1 MNNEKS
7 DHATPGGE
15 DRLDLAAD
23 FAPPGYEDWKKEAIA
38 LLKDAP
44 FDRKMFTPTYEGI
57 TLKPIYNA
65 DDIQGS
71 PVPGSFPGVPPYVRG
86 TRPCGF
92 AAEPWAVAPMTCLPD
107 PSVLNTA
114 LRQGLESG
122 ETAIN
127 LCLARHGG
135 ADGKRP
141 PGTLSEWLCALD
153 GCDLSQTPVF
163 IQSGAEAGAAAAM
176 LAAVAEKKGLDGHRL
191 AGCVECDPLGDLA
204 ETGRLDG
211 SLAARYDIM
220 ADLAAWAAGTSPRL
234 RTVAVRADRW
244 PEAGANAVQ
253 EVAFAV
259 ATGTEY
265 LREMTARGLGVN
277 EAAGAIRFTFSV
289 GPQFFLEIAKLRA
302 ARLVWSNVVLASGG
316 GEAAARM
323 VIHARVAGWNLSRLD
338 PHTNILRATT
348 EAFSAVAG
356 GVDSL
361 DTGLFDAPARTPG
374 AFSRRI
380 SRNIQIILAEEAR
393 MAQVIDPA
401 GGSWY
406 VESLTLE
413 LAAKVWELFREIERR
428 GGMGA
433 ALQEGYPQ
441 AETEAVFRKR
451 VENVDRRK
459 DTLLGVN
466 MYPNLDETPL
476 RDEDAEPWEAVAEPC
491 TDPAGPGTDA
501 VPILR
506 GDPPPTGPDRV
517 RAAAAAAAAGACID
531 SLSRWFFP
539 EKGEPLTVTPVRPRR
554 LAEGFEALRHAAGAW
569 LEKTGR
575 RPTVFLAN
583 LGPLTQHRARAEFA
597 AGFFQAGGFDVI
609 NPKGFPTPGEAAKAA
624 VESGASV
631 AVLCSTDDTYPELV
645 PPFVE
650 AARASRPELIVVLAG
665 YPEAQ
670 VDAHRKAGVDEFIHL
685 RANCRAVLESIM
697 KRTGVLS

>member
-1 MNNEKS
+1 MNNEKP
-7 DHATPGGE
+7 DHATPGVEGG
-15 DRLDLAAD
+15 LDLAAD

-65 DDIQGS
+65 DDLQGS
-71 PVPGSFPGVPPYVRG
+71 PVPGSFPGFPPYVRG
-86 TRPCGF
+86 TRPSGF
-92 AAEPWAVAPMTCLPD
+92 TAEPWAVGPLTCLPD
-107 PSVLNTA
+107 PRTLNAA

-127 LCLARHGG
+127 LCLARDGG
-135 ADGKRP
+135 ADGKRT
-141 PGTLSEWLCALD
+141 PGTLSEWLRALD
-153 GCDLSQTPVF
+153 GCELSHTPVF
-163 IQSGAEAGAAAAM
+163 IQSGAEAGAAAAI
-176 LAAVAEKKGLDGHRL
+176 LAAVAAEKGLDGDRL
-191 AGCVECDPLGDLA
+191 AGGVECDPLGDLV
-204 ETGRLDG
+204 ETGRLEG
-211 SLAARYDIM
+211 SLSARYDIM
-220 ADLAAWAAGTSPRL
+220 ADLTAWAAGTFPRL

-244 PEAGANAVQ
+244 SEAGANAVQ

-259 ATGTEY
+259 AAGTEY
-265 LREMTARGLGVN
+265 LRAMTARGLGVD

-289 GPQFFLEIAKLRA
+289 GPQFFLEIARLRA
-302 ARLVWSNVVLASGG
+302 ARLVWSNVVMSSGG
-316 GEAAARM
+316 SETAARM
-323 VIHARVAGWNLSRLD
+323 MIHARVAGWNLSRLD

-356 GVDSL
+356 GADSL

-380 SRNIQIILAEEAR
+380 SRNIQIVLAEEAR

-413 LAAKVWELFREIERR
+413 LAAKAWELFREIERR
-428 GGMGA
+428 GGMAA
-433 ALQEGYPQ
+433 ALREGYPQ
-441 AETEAVFRKR
+441 AETESVYRKR
-451 VENVDRRK
+451 VESVDRRK

-476 RDEDAEPWEAVAEPC
+476 RDEDGEPWDTAAGFSP
-491 TDPAGPGTDA
+491 DPVGPGAAA
-501 VPILR
+501 VL
-506 GDPPPTGPDRV
+506 GDEPTPTGPARV
-517 RAAAAAAAAGACID
+517 RAAVEAAAAGAGID
-531 SLSRWFFP
+531 ALTRRFFP
-539 EKGEPLTVTPVRPRR
+539 ERGEPVSVTPVRPRR
-554 LAEGFEALRHAAGAW
+554 LAEGFERLRQAADAW

-583 LGPLTQHRARAEFA
+583 LGPGAQHRARAEFS
-597 AGFFQAGGFDVI
+597 AGFFQTGGFEVI
-609 NPKGFPTPGEAAKAA
+609 NPKGFPTPAEAAKAA
-624 VESGASV
+624 VESGAPV

-650 AARASRPELIVVLAG
+650 AARAARPDLFVVLAG

-670 VDAHRKAGVDEFIHL
+670 IDAHRKAGVDEFIHL